1 MPGDDLAGR
10 GAYRTEMERLARE
23 TNCPARF
30 VGFQKNVREWLTAAG
45 YAVCSRGLHEP
56 PAGDRTD
63 LVIVNLHMPRQS
75 GVEVVRAVQQAHP
88 GAPVIAISAQFRPG
102 LDRSS
107 RAAQALG
114 VRQLIA
120 KPFTR
125 EDLLEAVR
133 AVIGASGAADE
144 A

>member
-1 MPGDDLAGR
+1 MSNIVIIEEDDLMR
-10 GAYRTEMERLARE
+10 GLLH
-23 TNCPARF
+23 
-30 VGFQKNVREWLTAAG
+30 EWLTAAG
-45 YAVCSRGLHEP
+45 YTVSKRGLQE
-56 PAGDRTD
+56 AAARERAN
-63 LVIVNLHMPRQS
+63 LVIVDLYMPRQA

-102 LDRSS
+102 LGSS
-107 RAAQALG
+107 WWAARTLG

-133 AVIGASGAADE
+133 GVIGPARWTNTA
-144 A
+144 

>member
-1 MPGDDLAGR
+1 MSNIVIIEEDDLMR
-10 GAYRTEMERLARE
+10 GLLH
-23 TNCPARF
+23 
-30 VGFQKNVREWLTAAG
+30 EWLTAAG
-45 YAVCSRGLHEP
+45 YAVCKRGLHEL
-56 PAGDRTD
+56 PAADRTD
-63 LVIVNLHMPRQS
+63 LVIVDLHMPRQS

-88 GAPVIAISAQFRPG
+88 GIPVIAMSARFRPG

-107 RAAQALG
+107 WAALALG

-133 AVIGASGAADE
+133 AVIGPFGASSAADG

>member
-1 MPGDDLAGR
+1 MSNIVIIEEDDLMR
-10 GAYRTEMERLARE
+10 GLLH
-23 TNCPARF
+23 
-30 VGFQKNVREWLTAAG
+30 EWLTAAG
-45 YAVCSRGLHEP
+45 YAVRKQGLHEP

-75 GVEVVRAVQQAHP
+75 GVEVVRAVQQSHP
-88 GAPVIAISAQFRPG
+88 GTPVIAISARFRPG

-107 RAAQALG
+107 WAALALG

-133 AVIGASGAADE
+133 AVIGPFGASSAADG

>member
-1 MPGDDLAGR
+1 MRSQA
-10 GAYRTEMERLARE
+10 
-23 TNCPARF
+23 
-30 VGFQKNVREWLTAAG
+30 
-45 YAVCSRGLHEP
+45 GLHEP

-63 LVIVNLHMPRQS
+63 LVIVDLHMR
-75 GVEVVRAVQQAHP
+75 GKAVSKSCERCSKRIRH
-88 GAPVIAISAQFRPG
+88 PVIAISTQFRPG

-107 RAAQALG
+107 WAAQALG

-133 AVIGASGAADE
+133 A
-144 A
+144 

>member
-1 MPGDDLAGR
+1 MSNIVIIEEDDLMR
-10 GAYRTEMERLARE
+10 GLLH
-23 TNCPARF
+23 
-30 VGFQKNVREWLTAAG
+30 EWLTAAG
-45 YAVCSRGLHEP
+45 HAVRKQGLHEA

-63 LVIVNLHMPRQS
+63 LVIIDLHMPRQS
-75 GVEVVRAVQQAHP
+75 GVEVVRTVQQAHR
-88 GAPVIAISAQFRPG
+88 GTPVIAISARFRPG

-107 RAAQALG
+107 WAAQALG

-133 AVIGASGAADE
+133 AVIGPFAASGAAR
-144 A
+144 